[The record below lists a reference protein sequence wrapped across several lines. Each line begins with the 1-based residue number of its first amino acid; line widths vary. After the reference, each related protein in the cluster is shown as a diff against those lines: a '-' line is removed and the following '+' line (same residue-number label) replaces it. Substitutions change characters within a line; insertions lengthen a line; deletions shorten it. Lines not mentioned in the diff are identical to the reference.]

1 MSHSNSSGDLPFVSR
16 GIAHVSLSEPTEPV
30 TVSFVLMGRFTM
42 LAFTSAI
49 EPLRVANQL
58 SGHVMF
64 RWHVYTEDGRMIACS
79 NGVPVQP
86 EGPLPALAPPGY
98 VLVCG
103 GVEPEAACSKQL
115 TDWVRSQWR
124 HGRVVGGICTGAYA
138 LALAGIL
145 DRRRFTLHW
154 ENIPSFS
161 ELFPN
166 LEPDWQVFCID
177 DRIMTC
183 AGGVAAADLVLK
195 LIDDHYGAD
204 LSQAVMD
211 MCLLTRRRVAEDEQ
225 VTSLTSRLGSRNKHL
240 LKAVKFIDR
249 SVEDTFRIDDCADH
263 VGVSRRQIERLFQKT
278 LNMTP
283 LQYLNGV
290 RLQRGRALL
299 SETDMSVIE
308 VAVACG
314 YGSSAHFSKS
324 FRKKFGMSPHHFSN
338 FRKKRP
344 LPADTQPA

>member
-1 MSHSNSSGDLPFVSR
+1 MTRQTSSNDRSFVSR
-16 GIAHVSLSEPTEPV
+16 GIAHVSLPEPDEPI
-30 TVSFVLMGRFTM
+30 TVSFVLMRQFTM

-64 RWHVYTEDGRMIACS
+64 RWHVFTEDGLPIACS

-86 EGPLPALAPPGY
+86 QGPLPALAPSGY

-103 GVEPEAACSKQL
+103 GVEPEDACSLQL
-115 TDWVRSQWR
+115 TDWIRAQWR
-124 HGRVVGGICTGAYA
+124 HGRTVGGICTGAYA
-138 LALAGIL
+138 LARAGIL

-154 ENIPSFS
+154 ENIASFS
-161 ELFPN
+161 ELYPQ
-166 LEPDWQVFCID
+166 LQPDWQVFCID
-177 DRIMTC
+177 DRIVTC

-195 LIDDHYGAD
+195 LIDDHYGSE

-211 MCLLTRRRVAEDEQ
+211 MCLLTRRRDAEDEQ

-240 LKAVKFIDR
+240 LNAVKFIE
-249 SVEDTFRIDDCADH
+249 SAVEDTFSIDDCADH
-263 VGVSRRQIERLFQKT
+263 VGVSRRQIERLFQKH

-283 LQYLNGV
+283 VQYLTSV

-299 SETDMSVIE
+299 SETDMSVVE

-314 YGSSAHFSKS
+314 YSSSAHFSKS
-324 FRKKFGMSPHHFSN
+324 FRKKFGVSPHHFSH
-338 FRKKRP
+338 FRKRRP
-344 LPADTQPA
+344 APGRPKAA